1 MNVIVV
7 AALAFLLLM
16 VLIVLR
22 TPIAVA
28 MIVSGL
34 AGTTAISG
42 WSTAL
47 ATLKQGPFER
57 ATSYTLVVIPLFVL
71 MGYLASQSG
80 LSASLFRAA
89 NVWLG
94 HLRGGLAMATVVGC
108 AGFGAICGSSL
119 ATSATMATVAL
130 PEMKRYRY
138 ADSLATGSV
147 AAGGTLGIMIP
158 PSIIFVLYGIM
169 TEQSIGK
176 LLLAGVVPGIV
187 ETVLFC
193 VAIAIE
199 TALIP
204 ALGAPGPKA
213 TFRERLVALRGVWEV
228 LILFVIVIGGLY
240 AGLATPAESA
250 AFGVVGALVFGIAKR
265 TLTWRGLLN
274 ALDQTVRTTSM
285 IFLIIIG
292 ADLFGYFMALS
303 QLPLAMA
310 TWLIHLNVGALGV
323 LWIILILYLILGCV
337 MDELAIILLT
347 VPIFFPVVMQ
357 LGFDP
362 IWFGVIIVVTVQIGL
377 VSPPVG
383 LNVFVIAG
391 MARDVPIP
399 RIFRGI
405 MPFLAAMVVLLVLL
419 TVWPDL
425 ALILPRNMK

>member
-16 VLIVLR
+16 ILIALR

-57 ATSYTLVVIPLFVL
+57 ATSYTLLVIPLFVL

-119 ATSATMATVAL
+119 ATSATMATVSL

-176 LLLAGVVPGIV
+176 LLLAGVVPGIL

-193 VAIAIE
+193 VAIAVE
-199 TALIP
+199 TAVVP
-204 ALGAPGPKA
+204 SLGAAGPRA
-213 TFRERLVALRGVWEV
+213 ALRERLLATRDVWEV
-228 LILFVIVIGGLY
+228 LVLFVIVIGGLY

-250 AFGVVGALVFGIAKR
+250 AFGVVGALFFGIVKR
-265 TLTWRGLLN
+265 TLTWRGLLQ

-285 IFLIIIG
+285 IFLIVIG

-310 TWLIHLNVGALGV
+310 NWLIHLHVGALGV
-323 LWIILILYLILGCV
+323 LWIILVLYLILGCV

-391 MARDVPIP
+391 MAREVGLPK
-399 RIFRGI
+399 IFRGI
-405 MPFLAAMVVLLVLL
+405 MPFLAAMIVLLVAL

-425 ALILPRNMK
+425 ALILPRNMR

>member
-1 MNVIVV
+1 MNVVAV
-7 AALAFLLLM
+7 AALVFLLLM
-16 VLIVLR
+16 ILIGLR

-108 AGFGAICGSSL
+108 ASFGAICGSSL
-119 ATSATMATVAL
+119 ATSATMASVAL
-130 PEMKRYRY
+130 PEMRRYRY
-138 ADSLATGSV
+138 ADTLATGSV

-158 PSIIFVLYGIM
+158 PSIILVLYGIM

-176 LLLAGVVPGIV
+176 LLLAGVVPGIA

-193 VAIAIE
+193 AAIAVE
-199 TALIP
+199 TAVVP
-204 ALGAPGPKA
+204 TLGAAGPRA
-213 TFRERLVALRGVWEV
+213 TLRERLLAVRGVWEV
-228 LILFVIVIGGLY
+228 LVLFAIVIGGLY

-250 AFGVVGALVFGIAKR
+250 AFGVVGALFFGVVKR
-265 TLTWRGLLN
+265 TLTWRGLLG
-274 ALDQTVRTTSM
+274 ALDQTVRTTAM
-285 IFLIIIG
+285 IFLIVIG

-310 TWLIHLNVGALGV
+310 NWLIHLNVGALGV
-323 LWIILILYLILGCV
+323 LWIILVLYLILGCV

-391 MARDVPIP
+391 MAREVGLPK
-399 RIFRGI
+399 IFRGI
-405 MPFLAAMVVLLVLL
+405 MPFLAAMVALLVLL
-419 TVWPDL
+419 IAWPDL
-425 ALILPRNMK
+425 ALILPRTMK

>member
-199 TALIP
+199 TALLP

-228 LILFVIVIGGLY
+228 LVLFVIVIGGLY

-323 LWIILILYLILGCV
+323 LWIILALYLILGCV

>member
-204 ALGAPGPKA
+204 NLGAAGPRA
-213 TFRERLVALRGVWEV
+213 TFRQRLLAVRDVWEV
-228 LILFVIVIGGLY
+228 LVLFVIVIGGLY
-240 AGLATPAESA
+240 AGVATPAESA
-250 AFGVVGALVFGIAKR
+250 AFGVVGALVFGVAKR
-265 TLTWRGLLN
+265 TLTWRGLLD
-274 ALDQTVRTTSM
+274 ALDQTVRTTAM

-310 TWLIHLNVGALGV
+310 NWLIHLNVGAMGV
-323 LWIILILYLILGCV
+323 LWIILVLYLILGCV

-391 MARDVPIP
+391 MARDVPLTK
-399 RIFRGI
+399 IFRGI
-405 MPFLAAMVVLLVLL
+405 MPFLAAMFVLLVLL

>member
-138 ADSLATGSV
+138 ADTLATGSV

-228 LILFVIVIGGLY
+228 LVLFVIVIGGLY

-250 AFGVVGALVFGIAKR
+250 AFGVVGALVFGVAKR

-323 LWIILILYLILGCV
+323 LWIILVLYLILGCV

-419 TVWPDL
+419 TAWPDL

>member
-119 ATSATMATVAL
+119 ATSATIATVAL

-138 ADSLATGSV
+138 ADTLATGSV

-193 VAIAIE
+193 AVIAVE
-199 TALIP
+199 TAFIP
-204 ALGAPGPKA
+204 SLGPAGPKA
-213 TFRERLVALRGVWEV
+213 TFRERLVAVRGVWEV
-228 LILFVIVIGGLY
+228 LVLFVIVIGGLY

-250 AFGVVGALVFGIAKR
+250 AFGVVGALVFGVAKR
-265 TLTWRGLLN
+265 TLKWHGLLS
-274 ALDQTVRTTSM
+274 ALDQTVRTTAM

-310 TWLIHLNVGALGV
+310 NWLIHLNVGAMGV

-362 IWFGVIIVVTVQIGL
+362 IWFGVVIVVTVQIGL

-391 MARDVPIP
+391 MARNVPMP

-405 MPFLAAMVVLLVLL
+405 MPFLAAMVILLVAL

>member
-1 MNVIVV
+1 MTVIVV

-138 ADSLATGSV
+138 ADTLATGSV

-199 TALIP
+199 TALLP
-204 ALGAPGPKA
+204 NLGAAGPRA
-213 TFRERLVALRGVWEV
+213 TFRQRLLAVRDVWEV

-240 AGLATPAESA
+240 AGLATPVESA
-250 AFGVVGALVFGIAKR
+250 AFGVVGALFFGVVKR
-265 TLTWRGLLN
+265 TLTWRELLG
-274 ALDQTVRTTSM
+274 ALDQTVRTTAM

-323 LWIILILYLILGCV
+323 LWIILVVYLILGCV

-391 MARDVPIP
+391 MARDVPLP

>member
-1 MNVIVV
+1 MSVLVIAV
-7 AALAFLLLM
+7 LAFLLLM

-94 HLRGGLAMATVVGC
+94 HLRGGLAMATVAGC

-119 ATSATMATVAL
+119 ATSATMAAVAL

-138 ADSLATGSV
+138 ADTLATGSV

-204 ALGAPGPKA
+204 NLGAAGPRA
-213 TFRERLVALRGVWEV
+213 TFRQRLLAVRDVWEV
-228 LILFVIVIGGLY
+228 LVLFVIVIGGLY

-250 AFGVVGALVFGIAKR
+250 AFGVVGALVFGVAKR
-265 TLTWRGLLN
+265 TLTWRGLLD

-323 LWIILILYLILGCV
+323 LWIILVLYLILGCV

-405 MPFLAAMVVLLVLL
+405 MPFLAAMVVLLVALM
-419 TVWPDL
+419 VWPDL
-425 ALILPRNMK
+425 ALILPRNMR

>member
-1 MNVIVV
+1 MSVIAVTALIFVV
-7 AALAFLLLM
+7 LMALIL
-16 VLIVLR
+16 VR

-28 MIVSGL
+28 MAVSGVL
-34 AGTTAISG
+34 GTVVISG

-47 ATLKQGPFER
+47 ATIRQGPFER
-57 ATSYTLVVIPLFVL
+57 ATSYTLVVIPLFVM
-71 MGYLASQSG
+71 MGYLSSQSG
-80 LSASLFRAA
+80 LSRSLFQAA

-119 ATSATMATVAL
+119 ATGATMATVSL
-130 PEMKRYRY
+130 PEMRRYKY

-187 ETVLFC
+187 ETALFC

-199 TALIP
+199 TAIYP
-204 ALGAPGPKA
+204 GLGAPGTRA
-213 TFRERLVALRGVWEV
+213 TIRERLLAVRDVWEV
-228 LILFVIVIGGLY
+228 LVLFLIVIGGLY
-240 AGLATPAESA
+240 AGLATPVESA
-250 AFGVVGALVFGIAKR
+250 AFGCVGALCFGVVKR
-265 TLTWRGLLN
+265 TLTWTGLLH
-274 ALDQTVRTTSM
+274 ALDETVRTTAM

-303 QLPLAMA
+303 QTPLALA
-310 TWLIHLNVGALGV
+310 AWLVSLKVGPV
-323 LWIILILYLILGCV
+323 VVIWIVIVVYLVLGCL
-337 MDELAIILLT
+337 MDELAMILLT
-347 VPIFFPVVMQ
+347 VPIFFPVVTA

-362 IWFGVIIVVTVQIGL
+362 IWFGVMIVAVVQFGL
-377 VSPPVG
+377 IAPPVA

-391 MARDVPIP
+391 IAKDVPIAT
-399 RIFRGI
+399 IFRGI
-405 MPFLAAMVVLLVLL
+405 MPFLAAMIVLMILL
-419 TVWPDL
+419 TAWPDL
-425 ALILPRNMK
+425 ALILPRHMK

>member
-1 MNVIVV
+1 MNVLVV
-7 AALAFLLLM
+7 AGLAFLLLM

-47 ATLKQGPFER
+47 ATLRQGPFER

-94 HLRGGLAMATVVGC
+94 HRRGGLAMATVVGC
-108 AGFGAICGSSL
+108 AGFGAICGSSM

-138 ADSLATGSV
+138 ADTLSTGSV

-193 VAIAIE
+193 IAIAIE
-199 TALIP
+199 TAFIP
-204 ALGAPGPKA
+204 SLGAPGPRA
-213 TFRERLVALRGVWEV
+213 TLRERLFAVRDVWEV
-228 LILFVIVIGGLY
+228 LVLFVIVIGGLY
-240 AGLATPAESA
+240 AGLATPVESA
-250 AFGVVGALVFGIAKR
+250 AFGVVGALFFGVVKR
-265 TLTWRGLLN
+265 TLTWRGLLG
-274 ALDQTVRTTSM
+274 ALDQAVRTTAM
-285 IFLIIIG
+285 IFLIVIG

-310 TWLIHLNVGALGV
+310 NWLIHLNVGAFGV
-323 LWIILILYLILGCV
+323 LWIILVLYLVLGCV

-391 MARDVPIP
+391 MARDVPMP

-405 MPFLAAMVVLLVLL
+405 MPFLAAMAVLLVLL

-425 ALILPRNMK
+425 ALILPRHMK